1 MSSVIFFMT
10 IDELPSRLFLSLI
23 MVSPLAGEVAW
34 LFSASFIISSEVVKG
49 GCVFGKQLPNN
60 SRLSS
65 LIFPSSDMDASV

>member
-1 MSSVIFFMT
+1 
-10 IDELPSRLFLSLI
+10 

-34 LFSASFIISSEVVKG
+34 LLSASFIISSEVVKG

-65 LIFPSSDMDASV
+65 LIFPSDKDASV